1 MTTKQYLGQI
11 RILDIKIRQRQREA
25 AELKLAA
32 TCTGSA
38 SAQGEK
44 VQTSASGDKLL
55 NAVARYVDLEA
66 ETQSMIDA
74 MQKRRHKIIAEIQ
87 DLDDARYIQVLFKR
101 YVEYKKFELI
111 AVEMNYDYNWV
122 KNLHGM
128 ALMSFERTYSNI
140 LSDKL

>member
-38 SAQGEK
+38 SSQGEK

-66 ETQSMIDA
+66 EIQGMIDS
-74 MQKRRHKIIAEIQ
+74 MQKRRHDIIAEIQ
-87 DLDDARYIQVLFKR
+87 SLEDSRYIEILYKR
-101 YVEYKKFELI
+101 YVEFK
-111 AVEMNYDYNWV
+111 
-122 KNLHGM
+122 
-128 ALMSFERTYSNI
+128 SFEFIACEMHYNS
-140 LSDKL
+140 LGK

>member
-1 MTTKQYLGQI
+1 MTAKQYLGQI

-32 TCTGSA
+32 TCTGSIL
-38 SAQGEK
+38 AQGEK

-66 ETQSMIDA
+66 ETQGMIDA
-74 MQKRRHKIIAEIQ
+74 MQKRRHDIIAEIQ
-87 DLDDARYIQVLFKR
+87 DLDDVRYIQVLFKR

-111 AVEMNYDYNWV
+111 AVEMGYDFVWV
-122 KNLHGM
+122 RKLHKQ
-128 ALMSFERTYSNI
+128 ALMHFEERHT
-140 LSDKL
+140 KTH

>member
-11 RILDIKIRQRQREA
+11 RMLDIKIRQRQREA

-66 ETQSMIDA
+66 ETQSMIDG

-87 DLDDARYIQVLFKR
+87 SLEDSRYIEILYKR
-101 YVEYKKFELI
+101 YVEFKRFDQI
-111 AVEMNYDYNWV
+111 AQECNYSCTHI
-122 KNLHGM
+122 KRMHGQ
-128 ALMSFERTYSNI
+128 ALQEFT
-140 LSDKL
+140 KVHKGA

>member
-1 MTTKQYLGQI
+1 MTAKQYLGQI

-32 TCTGSA
+32 TCTGSI

-66 ETQSMIDA
+66 ETQRMIDA

-87 DLDDARYIQVLFKR
+87 SLEDSRYIEILYKR
-101 YVEYKKFELI
+101 YVEFKSFEFI
-111 AVEMNYDYNWV
+111 ACEMHYNYTWICE
-122 KNLHGM
+122 LHGK
-128 ALMSFERTYSNI
+128 ALKAFETSLN
-140 LSDKL
+140 KPK

>member
-1 MTTKQYLGQI
+1 MTAKQYLGQI

-32 TCTGSA
+32 TCTGSI

-66 ETQSMIDA
+66 ETQGMIDA
-74 MQKRRHKIIAEIQ
+74 MQKRRHDIIAEIQ
-87 DLDDARYIQVLFKR
+87 DLDDVRYIQVLFKR

-111 AVEMNYDYNWV
+111 AVEMGYDFVWV
-122 KNLHGM
+122 RKLHKQ
-128 ALMSFERTYSNI
+128 ALMHFEERHT
-140 LSDKL
+140 KTH

>member
-1 MTTKQYLGQI
+1 MTAKQYLGQI

-25 AELKLAA
+25 AELKLAT
-32 TCTGSA
+32 TCTGSI

-66 ETQSMIDA
+66 EIQGMIKD

-111 AVEMNYDYNWV
+111 AVEMGYDFVWV
-122 KNLHGM
+122 RKLHKQ
-128 ALMSFERTYSNI
+128 ALMQFEERHT
-140 LSDKL
+140 KTH

>member
-1 MTTKQYLGQI
+1 MTAKQYLGQI
-11 RILDIKIRQRQREA
+11 RSLDIKIRQRKREIE
-25 AELKLAA
+25 ELKLSA
-32 TCTGSA
+32 TCTGSI

-74 MQKRRHKIIAEIQ
+74 MQKRRHDIIAEIQ
-87 DLDDARYIQVLFKR
+87 ALDDVRYIQVLFKR

-111 AVEMNYDYNWV
+111 AVEMGYDFVWV
-122 KNLHGM
+122 RKLHKQ
-128 ALMSFERTYSNI
+128 ALMNFEERHT
-140 LSDKL
+140 KTH

>member
-1 MTTKQYLGQI
+1 MTAKQYLGQI

-32 TCTGSA
+32 TCTGSI

-66 ETQSMIDA
+66 ETQRMIDA

-111 AVEMNYDYNWV
+111 AVEMGYEYSWV
-122 KNLHGM
+122 TRMHNNALEAFATKNKI
-128 ALMSFERTYSNI
+128 S
-140 LSDKL
+140 K